1 MKAFFFCLIFF
12 FSLSC
17 SAKEPQSA
25 RAKKGKALYQATCT
39 ACHNADP
46 KKAGAIGPEIYGSRL
61 DVMTEKTKK
70 NAYPKGYKP
79 KRPTTIMIPLPHLT
93 DADIAAIHAYLNGK

>member
-1 MKAFFFCLIFF
+1 MKTAFIVIFLF
-12 FSLSC
+12 VLSC
-17 SAKEPQSA
+17 FAKEPGSA
-25 RAKKGKALYQATCT
+25 QAKKGKALYQATCT

-61 DVMTEKTKK
+61 DVMIEKVKK